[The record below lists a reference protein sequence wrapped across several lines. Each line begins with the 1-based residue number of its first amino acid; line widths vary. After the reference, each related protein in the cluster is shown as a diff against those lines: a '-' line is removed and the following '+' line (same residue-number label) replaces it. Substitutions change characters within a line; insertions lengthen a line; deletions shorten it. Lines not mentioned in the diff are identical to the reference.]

1 MSDYQIKLRSSEL
14 YVLAG
19 ALGYKSLVGI
29 EENTLLKWQSELRF
43 KVQKT
48 IHSLEKKKL
57 IQISLDGILFIDKDL
72 KRAID
77 ILCNAEYIGMFSCN
91 IEKNRTETIYLT
103 CDGVHN
109 LILKKVK
116 DNKYLLTLTESLD
129 SLDSLFEP
137 FLRSENNIHEFLLYE
152 DAEYIKNLLFSF
164 DDIGALDRTKK
175 CVKDENVAE
184 DIISL
189 VSGKSN
195 FLNIQ
200 IHKKQGEVFVNS
212 FNSFLAFINGNTVE
226 LKLDKNK
233 VLFVDTIKVDLIK
246 NKVKSILESD
256 KGGAS
261 NG

>member
-1 MSDYQIKLRSSEL
+1 MADYQIKLRSSEL

-19 ALGYKSLVGI
+19 ALGYKSLIGV
-29 EENTLLKWQSELRF
+29 EDNTLLKWQSELRF

-48 IHSLEKKKL
+48 IRSLEKKKL
-57 IQISLDGILFIDKDL
+57 IQLSLDGVLFIEENL
-72 KRAID
+72 KKAID
-77 ILCNAEYIGMFSCN
+77 ILCKAEYIGMFSCN

-103 CDGVHN
+103 YDGVYN
-109 LILKKVK
+109 LILKKLK
-116 DNKYLLTLTESLD
+116 DNKYLLSLTDSLD
-129 SLDSLFEP
+129 SLDLLFEP
-137 FLRSENNIHEFLLYE
+137 FLDGVNNIHEFLLYE

-164 DDIGALDRTKK
+164 DDIGALERTKK
-175 CVKDENVAE
+175 CIKDESIAE
-184 DIISL
+184 DIVTL

-212 FNSFLAFINGNTVE
+212 FNSFIALTNRSAVE

-233 VLFVDTIKVDLIK
+233 VLFIDTIKAELIK
-246 NKVKSILESD
+246 DKVKSILKSD
-256 KGGAS
+256 IGGAS